1 MGLAAIAAATW
12 GSRPNGLSPPLRGI
26 EVQLDSPPH
35 HSRWGCEFEARL
47 TLPVSGMSDAWSFVG
62 LLETPPLRNGDNVF
76 AGRIPIQTAE
86 QDAVMERGTRVVPD
100 L

>member
-1 MGLAAIAAATW
+1 
-12 GSRPNGLSPPLRGI
+12 
-26 EVQLDSPPH
+26 
-35 HSRWGCEFEARL
+35 
-47 TLPVSGMSDAWSFVG
+47 MSDAWSFVG